1 MSVRLT
7 WQTVLENYETYRDE
21 QTKEPENHTYRLV
34 GQVSI
39 GLSVAVFVNS
49 LTDDNISVLVTALS
63 ILIGF
68 AFAAM
73 FPIALESVSGLP
85 RPQFSED
92 KDDIRVIRQLA
103 VYFRY
108 NVAYFIPLAL
118 LCVATLLL
126 QMLEPEI
133 PSFLIQLK
141 NCIKNALSGQWNNFK
156 IAINIIP
163 SALLAFSIFL
173 IQECCYTFYR
183 MCFNAL
189 ALLRIKEE
197 YVANRPDEP

>member
-1 MSVRLT
+1 MSARLT
-7 WQTVLENYETYRDE
+7 WQTVLDNYRTYRDE
-21 QTKEPENHTYRLV
+21 QTNEQENHAYRLA
-34 GQVSI
+34 GQVLI
-39 GLSVAVFVNS
+39 GITVAIFVNS

-73 FPIALESVSGLP
+73 FPIALESISGLP
-85 RPQFSED
+85 RPVYAED
-92 KDDIRVIRQLA
+92 RDDIKVIRQLA
-103 VYFRY
+103 VYFRH

-126 QMLEPEI
+126 QMLEPSI
-133 PSFLIQLK
+133 PI
-141 NCIKNALSGQWNNFK
+141 ALNQAKSSLRNSLQGQWVYLK
-156 IAINIIP
+156 TVASLIP
-163 SALLAFSIFL
+163 SAVLSISIFL

-197 YVANRPDEP
+197 YVASRPDE